1 MKDIKR
7 LLAIFSFLGLFPL
20 FLNSPS
26 SALDP
31 KTGIQDPN
39 RPSSTGKIRVP
50 SSPQEIFTKQP
61 PTVDQKFSMIFSKL
75 TALEQ
80 SVATLQNQNTV
91 QAQHIAQ
98 LQQVITVQSGGT
110 VTIQAPG
117 TLKLT
122 AGGTLKMA
130 GSTIDIQAP
139 ITGIHGILKAD
150 TMITTNVIAKT
161 YTPGAG
167 NIW

>member
-1 MKDIKR
+1 
-7 LLAIFSFLGLFPL
+7 
-20 FLNSPS
+20 
-26 SALDP
+26 
-31 KTGIQDPN
+31 
-39 RPSSTGKIRVP
+39 
-50 SSPQEIFTKQP
+50 
-61 PTVDQKFSMIFSKL
+61 MIFSKL
-75 TALEQ
+75 AALEQ
-80 SVATLQNQNTV
+80 TVATLQNQNTA

-122 AGGTLKMA
+122 AGGTLKMT
-130 GSTIDIQAP
+130 GSTIDLNAA
-139 ITGIHGILKAD
+139 ITGAHGILKAD
-150 TMITTNVIAKT
+150 TMVTKTVIAQS

>member
-1 MKDIKR
+1 
-7 LLAIFSFLGLFPL
+7 
-20 FLNSPS
+20 
-26 SALDP
+26 
-31 KTGIQDPN
+31 
-39 RPSSTGKIRVP
+39 
-50 SSPQEIFTKQP
+50 
-61 PTVDQKFSMIFSKL
+61 MIFSKL

-122 AGGTLKMA
+122 AGGTLKIA
-130 GSTIDIQAP
+130 GSIIDIEAP

>member
-7 LLAIFSFLGLFPL
+7 FLAIFSFLGLFPL

-31 KTGIQDPN
+31 QTGIQDPN

-50 SSPQEIFTKQP
+50 FSTQETLTKQQ
-61 PTVDQKFSMIFSKL
+61 PTADQKFSTIFSKL
-75 TALEQ
+75 AALEQ
-80 SVATLQNQNTV
+80 TVATLHNKNTA

-98 LQQVITVQSGGT
+98 LQQVISVQSGGT

-130 GSTIDIQAP
+130 GSKIDVQAP
-139 ITGIHGILKAD
+139 ITGVHGMLKAD
-150 TMITTNVIAKT
+150 TMITTTVIAQT